1 MEVIISMINEN
12 NFETVID
19 LLHKNMKIIQRTDHF
34 SFSIDSLLVAEFAT
48 ITRTTK
54 NIVDLGTGNGVI
66 PLFLSKRTPVKIT
79 GIEIQEI
86 SSDLARRNV
95 QLNNLD
101 EQIEIIND
109 DMKNWERHIKRGS
122 IDLVVTN
129 PPFFKFHGEEKQL
142 NDLDQLSL
150 ARHEITITLDSLLQ
164 TASMLLKDKGYFV
177 MVHRVDR
184 LVDIIET
191 MKKYNLEPKRLQ
203 FCYTKLEKEGKIL
216 LVEGVKNGNP
226 GLRVLP
232 PLIAHDENGQY
243 SKTILEMFK

>member
-1 MEVIISMINEN
+1 MSSEN
-12 NFETVID
+12 RYETVID
-19 LLHKNMKIIQRTDHF
+19 LLQKGMKIIQRADHF
-34 SFSIDSLLVAEFAT
+34 SFSIDSLLVSEFST

-54 NIVDLGTGNGVI
+54 TVVDLGTGNGVI
-66 PLFLSKRTPVKIT
+66 PLFLSKKTKAKII
-79 GIEIQEI
+79 GIEIQKI
-86 SSDLARRNV
+86 SSELAKRNII
-95 QLNNLD
+95 LNNLE

-109 DMKNWERHIKRGS
+109 DMKNWNKYLRKGS

-150 ARHEITITLDSLLQ
+150 ARHEISINLDSLIEV
-164 TASMLLKDKGYFV
+164 ASNLLKDKGYFV

-184 LVDIIET
+184 LIDIIET
-191 MKKYNLEPKRLQ
+191 MKKYGLEPKRIQ

-216 LVEGVKNGNP
+216 LIEGVKNGNS

-232 PLIAHDENGQY
+232 PLIAHNEDGSY